1 MRNILLICLTIFIG
15 VSCKNDKTGQQVV
28 ELKVPGKNIEK
39 SPTEVDQK
47 ENTPIVEP
55 EVNTVEQIEQKPVP
69 PPKKI
74 QKKTPPKK
82 QRPKS
87 VKKQKASAQKP
98 MSIIKFDKP
107 IFDFG
112 EITEGD
118 IIDHDFHFE
127 NTGNAPLQILEADAT
142 CGCATPEI
150 PFLDI
155 APGQK
160 SKIHVT
166 YNSVNK
172 EGYETPSIT
181 IKTNGAPTYYKLK
194 LQGTIKPRKESKV
207 KADNLPVGI
216 KEEDQ

>member
-15 VSCKNDKTGQQVV
+15 LSCKNDKTQQQVV
-28 ELKVPGKNIEK
+28 ELKVPEKNIEK
-39 SPTEVDQK
+39 SQTKGDLK
-47 ENTPIVEP
+47 ENTPVVEP
-55 EVNTVEQIEQKPVP
+55 EVNVNQIEQKPVQP
-69 PPKKI
+69 PQKIEKTTPKKKAPKVI
-74 QKKTPPKK
+74 KKPKA
-82 QRPKS
+82 P
-87 VKKQKASAQKP
+87 AQKP
-98 MSIIKFDKP
+98 MSIIKFEKP

-160 SKIHVT
+160 GKIHVT

-194 LQGTIKPRKESKV
+194 LQGTIKPRKEDKV